1 MSLSSS
7 IAIVPDDQQ
16 QQQPQTK
23 EKGYLAKRKDFLGK
37 DEYAD
42 SHPNRTY
49 YFKRNQD
56 VNEVIETCTRKLHV
70 SVLSFFD
77 NLISSP

>member
-1 MSLSSS
+1 MADDMSLSSS
-7 IAIVPDDQQ
+7 VAVVSEQHP
-16 QQQPQTK
+16 

-56 VNEVIETCTRKLHV
+56 LNEVIETCTRKLYV
-70 SVLSFFD
+70 S
-77 NLISSP
+77 

>member
-1 MSLSSS
+1 MASIDDVSLSSS
-7 IAIVPDDQQ
+7 IPVVPD
-16 QQQPQTK
+16 QP

-56 VNEVIETCTRKLHV
+56 LNEVIETCTRKLYVRILLLNVYSIPH
-70 SVLSFFD
+70 
-77 NLISSP
+77 